1 MGKLRLVTCSRSPS
15 LSVGMGVG
23 HVAPA
28 GAPGP
33 GLLGPR
39 EGETGLQVLDGPLW
53 GLAMSPLEAL
63 PWWDPTPGCLCCRHL
78 GERLVAGPGPQA
90 PVGCPRFFELLRGR
104 GCLLPSCGQP
114 CGPVVDSGPG
124 QRLTR
129 ASSHHGGALERR
141 VRWLVSVG
149 ECCHTAPTPDC
160 ALTLASV
167 PESLPPRTGAA
178 PECPGLKDAAEA
190 RIPRRRGLTVWWRGR
205 GVVEGLWGGGS
216 VTTNALK
223 SCAGVQHTRGFP
235 KRETEVW

>member
-1 MGKLRLVTCSRSPS
+1 MALSGAWQCPPLRPCHGGTPLPAACAVATLASAWWPAPARGLPWVVPAS
-15 LSVGMGVG
+15 LSSCGA
-23 HVAPA
+23 VA
-28 GAPGP
+28 
-33 GLLGPR
+33 
-39 EGETGLQVLDGPLW
+39 
-53 GLAMSPLEAL
+53 
-63 PWWDPTPGCLCCRHL
+63 
-78 GERLVAGPGPQA
+78 
-90 PVGCPRFFELLRGR
+90 
-104 GCLLPSCGQP
+104 CLLPSCGQP

-178 PECPGLKDAAEA
+178 PECPGLRDAAEA